1 MPALITL
8 TLASVHLLAGLILLI
23 FSAWFIAACA
33 IAVPGF
39 NYLLPAVVVR
49 ALALIRIAAGYG
61 YLYFGHQH
69 MLQRL
74 GRLRLGL
81 FARLQQQRIL
91 DRAASTEAMSD
102 AIDTLAN
109 AWIAWISQLAG
120 SVLMLLIALITSA
133 FYSPA
138 WFGFIAL
145 LSAMVILLWLHHYR
159 QSRGI
164 AAQRA
169 DARSAF
175 EQRSERYFQAA
186 PLWHLGAASF
196 QMPSADKVWDAEL
209 REQHAINWH
218 LLLLQAGSMALL
230 ILMIWMQDDSAQ
242 GHAEFLIPVMLL
254 LAARDWLANGFSANQ
269 AWVRDQHANTQL
281 ASLPL
286 QPLTRKTAPD
296 PVTSMQIKELKPD
309 GRPVAPVSMTLP
321 ASGICLLRGSSGSG
335 KSSLLQAIA
344 GLIPASGS
352 REMDGIPL
360 PNGLCDAMRYVEQ
373 FPQCLNGTLLE
384 NLKVANPDLTEPEA
398 FNVLHA
404 VGLGYLTDLHDW
416 LGVGG
421 RRLSGGELKRLG
433 LARAK
438 IADRPVWLVDEP
450 FEGLDQE
457 YMHALCQWLQAQAQQ
472 RLILIASHIEPTAL
486 RIHQSL
492 NLDDR

>member
-1 MPALITL
+1 
-8 TLASVHLLAGLILLI
+8 
-23 FSAWFIAACA
+23 
-33 IAVPGF
+33 
-39 NYLLPAVVVR
+39 
-49 ALALIRIAAGYG
+49 
-61 YLYFGHQH
+61 
-69 MLQRL
+69 
-74 GRLRLGL
+74 
-81 FARLQQQRIL
+81 
-91 DRAASTEAMSD
+91 
-102 AIDTLAN
+102 
-109 AWIAWISQLAG
+109 
-120 SVLMLLIALITSA
+120 
-133 FYSPA
+133 
-138 WFGFIAL
+138 
-145 LSAMVILLWLHHYR
+145 
-159 QSRGI
+159 
-164 AAQRA
+164 
-169 DARSAF
+169 
-175 EQRSERYFQAA
+175 
-186 PLWHLGAASF
+186 
-196 QMPSADKVWDAEL
+196 
-209 REQHAINWH
+209 
-218 LLLLQAGSMALL
+218 MALL

-309 GRPVAPVSMTLP
+309 GRPVAPVSMTLLT
-321 ASGICLLRGSSGSG
+321 SGICLLRGSSGSG